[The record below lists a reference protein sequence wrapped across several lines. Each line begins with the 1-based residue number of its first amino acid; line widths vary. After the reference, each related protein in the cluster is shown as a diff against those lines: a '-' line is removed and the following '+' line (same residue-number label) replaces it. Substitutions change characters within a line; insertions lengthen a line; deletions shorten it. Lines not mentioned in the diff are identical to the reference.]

1 MGKNHAKF
9 IDELINRPRWGEV
22 LQRFGSVLKMNIF
35 MVDPDG
41 QLIIPPVRDRER
53 QRYGD
58 VFLQKSFRFDFTK
71 KWGDIQEVFEPFEDY
86 LECTDPFDL
95 KVYAIPIRVEEDKP
109 IAFVIVGPVIL
120 HKRWDLDEYLDVAKK
135 LKNGNFDFEDAIQEV
150 RVVSHVT
157 IKAVLGLLAEVVKDV
172 VHLNL
177 EKRRLHQKR
186 FNKQVLPKEVVETAQ
201 NMFADIHLDEL
212 LVTVLDLALNLAQAE
227 CGSIMMLDKEN
238 KRFVVRVSR
247 GIKEEKAH
255 KVSMKLGE
263 GVAGIAAK
271 ENRSFVI
278 SGQEGE
284 GRLRPFLKRPD
295 IKQSAVI
302 PLSVKNKVFGVL
314 NLHTKLDGCS
324 IKQNFKNIKN
334 LSGLISTA
342 ILSTVKGVA

>member
-1 MGKNHAKF
+1 MNKKNSRF

-22 LQRFGSVLKMNIF
+22 LHRFGSVLKMNIF
-35 MVDPDG
+35 MVDSDG
-41 QLIIPPVRDRER
+41 QLIIPPVRDDER

-58 VFLQKSFRFDFTK
+58 IFLQKSFRFDFTK
-71 KWGDIQEVFEPFEDY
+71 KWGDIQEISEPFGDY
-86 LECTDPFDL
+86 FVCTDPFDL
-95 KVYAIPIRVEEDKP
+95 HVYAIPIRVEEDKP
-109 IAFVIVGPVIL
+109 FAFVVVGPVIL
-120 HKRWDLDEYLDVAKK
+120 HKRWDLDDYLDVAKK
-135 LKNGNFDFEDAIQEV
+135 LKNGDFDFEDAIQEV
-150 RVVSHVT
+150 RVVSHMT

-186 FNKQVLPKEVVETAQ
+186 FNKEVLPHEVVETAQ
-201 NMFADIHLDEL
+201 DMFTDIHLDEL

-227 CGSIMMLDKEN
+227 CGSIMMLDREN
-238 KRFVVRVSR
+238 QRFVVRVSR
-247 GIKEEKAH
+247 GIKEEKAQ
-255 KVSMKLGE
+255 KVSLRLGE

-278 SGQEGE
+278 SGQEGDS
-284 GRLRPFLKRPD
+284 RLRPFLKRPD

-314 NLHTKLDGCS
+314 NLHTKIEGGS

-334 LSGLISTA
+334 LSGLISAA
-342 ILSTVKGVA
+342 ILSTVKGAA